1 MKKALLALLTL
12 LFLFPFSACAD
23 VSEEEEESFDEG
35 LVSEVVEE
43 TESGDM
49 LATSFALPYLSSQT
63 LDPVACLDG
72 VQQTVG
78 SLLYEGLFVLDES
91 FEPQPMLCTAFE
103 YDAETRTYRF
113 TLRSEALF
121 SDGSPLTAADVLA
134 TLRHA
139 QESDRYAARFTSVE
153 SMHTSGSTLVVTL
166 TEDNAFFPALLD
178 IPIVKAGTE
187 SALVPLGTGPYLF
200 TNDSTGASLTANG
213 NWWRGKALPLAH
225 IPLASVKD
233 NATAA
238 HLFTSH
244 NVQLLCTDLTSSD
257 APAVGGKIAV
267 REVPTGVMQ
276 FLAFNTASPLLSDAA
291 LRSAISEA
299 IDRSDLAAA
308 YLSGHAI
315 PAQFPLSPVSSRYPA
330 SLEKEVS
337 ADNYRRLLSEAGI
350 SAEKPRKLT
359 LLVNEE
365 NAFKVSV
372 AARIAE
378 TLSVDGL
385 SISLK
390 ALPWNEYLG
399 ALQSGNFDLYY
410 GEVRLTA
417 DWNCTALLHT
427 LGALNYGGSGGE
439 EMDSLLADFLS
450 GRDSAAYLNSF
461 AANTPIAP
469 IAFETLSVLS
479 PEGMVENL
487 SPTAASLFYRIEDWQ
502 FHLTEE

>member
-35 LVSEVVEE
+35 LVSEVVKVTE
-43 TESGDM
+43 TGD
-49 LATSFALPYLSSQT
+49 ASVSSFALPYLSSQT

-113 TLRSEALF
+113 ALRSEDLF

-134 TLRHA
+134 TLRRA

-238 HLFTSH
+238 HLFSSH

-276 FLAFNTASPLLSDAA
+276 FLGFNTASPLLADAA
-291 LRSAISEA
+291 LRSAISE
-299 IDRSDLAAA
+299 
-308 YLSGHAI
+308 
-315 PAQFPLSPVSSRYPA
+315 
-330 SLEKEVS
+330 
-337 ADNYRRLLSEAGI
+337 
-350 SAEKPRKLT
+350 
-359 LLVNEE
+359 
-365 NAFKVSV
+365 
-372 AARIAE
+372 
-378 TLSVDGL
+378 
-385 SISLK
+385 
-390 ALPWNEYLG
+390 
-399 ALQSGNFDLYY
+399 
-410 GEVRLTA
+410 
-417 DWNCTALLHT
+417 
-427 LGALNYGGSGGE
+427 
-439 EMDSLLADFLS
+439 
-450 GRDSAAYLNSF
+450 
-461 AANTPIAP
+461 
-469 IAFETLSVLS
+469 
-479 PEGMVENL
+479 
-487 SPTAASLFYRIEDWQ
+487 
-502 FHLTEE
+502 